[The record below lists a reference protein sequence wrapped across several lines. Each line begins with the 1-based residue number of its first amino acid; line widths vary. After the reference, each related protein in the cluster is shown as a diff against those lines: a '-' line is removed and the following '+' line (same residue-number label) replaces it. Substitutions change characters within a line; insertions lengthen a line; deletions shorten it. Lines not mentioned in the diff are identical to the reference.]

1 MQSKHLRSREY
12 YNAQKV
18 VEKKL
23 VKTLKQS
30 WAKEFQ
36 DLNTDDYHLTAFLHK
51 NPHFLIFVNLL
62 SRISF
67 LDFLR

>member
-1 MQSKHLRSREY
+1 MQSKHLRGQEY

-23 VKTLKQS
+23 IKTLKQS

-36 DLNTDDYHLTAFLHK
+36 DLNTDGQVIAART
-51 NPHFLIFVNLL
+51 L
-62 SRISF
+62 SE
-67 LDFLR
+67 